1 MLAIETSE
9 ENEFIK
15 TELNGISAS
24 DVSKVEWCLGAE
36 WRDSEL
42 VWLQT
47 GKCHLDLKI
56 YGNS

>member
-1 MLAIETSE
+1 MLAIETNE

-15 TELNGISAS
+15 TELNGISTS
-24 DVSKVEWCLGAE
+24 DESKVEWCLGAE

-47 GKCHLDLKI
+47 GTI
-56 YGNS
+56 YFK